1 MSPQGDMIKE
11 FQHGRRG
18 DLHKPQLPAL
28 HLHCPSSE
36 TLCGRLRN
44 LIGKCCR
51 ECIRSCSNASAS
63 VVLAEIDRASRD
75 GATSPYAR
83 YLQIFRIP
91 QPRDREMARLFDNP
105 RRAHALTMQAQIRS
119 QGLRTQDEL
128 SRLSPETRGA
138 IQMLLGAG

>member
-1 MSPQGDMIKE
+1 MREIK
-11 FQHGRRG
+11 
-18 DLHKPQLPAL
+18 KPDWKVLPRVHPL
-28 HLHCPSSE
+28 VFERFCE
-36 TLCGRLRN
+36 R
-44 LIGKCCR
+44 
-51 ECIRSCSNASAS
+51 
-63 VVLAEIDRASRD
+63 VLAEIDRASRD
-75 GATSPYAR
+75 GATSPHAR

-119 QGLRTQDEL
+119 QGLLRQDEL